1 MDTPI
6 CDFIN
11 EYAESGTLRLHMPGH
26 KGCGALGFE
35 ALDITE
41 IDGADSLYEA
51 DGIIKESEKNAS
63 ALFGCNT
70 FYSAEG
76 CSQCIRAMLYLTVL
90 YAKANGK
97 KPIIAAY
104 RNVHKSF
111 LSAAALLDLEIEWLY
126 GNGTESY
133 LACKTDAAALDD
145 FLQKADPKPTA
156 VYITTPDYLGNMSDV
171 SLLSKVCH
179 SHDVL
184 LIADNAHGAYLR
196 FLNPSRHP
204 SDLGADICCDS
215 GHKTL
220 PILTGGAY
228 LHISDSAPKIFRE
241 QAKDALMMFGSTSPS
256 YLILASLDAANKY
269 LADGYPQRLSE
280 LIKKTDALKAR
291 LAQNGFCLTGDE
303 PLKITLLTKSYG
315 YTGTEL
321 AQLLR
326 GQGIECEF
334 ADPDFLV
341 LMLTP
346 ETGEAGIERLESA
359 LLSLPRREEL
369 TQKPPAVCKCER
381 VMSVREAAMSPFE
394 ELPVEKSVGRVL
406 ASASVGCPPA
416 VPIVICGERID
427 ENAISA
433 LQYYGRKTCNVVRK
447 NT

>member
-11 EYAESGTLRLHMPGH
+11 EYAESDPLRLHMPGH
-26 KGCGALGFE
+26 KGRGDIE

-51 DGIIKESEKNAS
+51 DGIIKKSEQNAG
-63 ALFGCNT
+63 ALFGCDT
-70 FYSAEG
+70 FYSTEG
-76 CSQCIRAMLYLTVL
+76 CSHCIRAMLYLTVL
-90 YAKANGK
+90 YAKERGK
-97 KPIIAAY
+97 RPVIAAY
-104 RNVHKSF
+104 RNVHKTF
-111 LSAAALLDLEIEWLY
+111 LSAAALLDLEIEWLH

-145 FLQKADPKPTA
+145 FLKNADQMPTA

-171 SLLSKVCH
+171 RSLASVCH
-179 SHDVL
+179 SYGVL
-184 LIADNAHGAYLR
+184 LIVDGAHGAYLQ
-196 FLNPSRHP
+196 FLNPSQHP
-204 SDLGADICCDS
+204 ISLGADICCDS

-228 LHISDSAPKIFRE
+228 LHISGSAPTAFAK

-256 YLILASLDAANKY
+256 YLILRSLDAANAY
-269 LADGYPQRLSE
+269 VADGYPQRLSE
-280 LIKKTDALKAR
+280 FIKKTDSLKTR

-315 YTGTEL
+315 YTGTEFAEKL
-321 AQLLR
+321 QKKN
-326 GQGIECEF
+326 IVCEF

-346 ETGEAGIERLESA
+346 ETGETGIERLESA
-359 LLSLPRREEL
+359 LLSVPRREEIA
-369 TQKPPAVCKCER
+369 QKPPAVCKCER

-427 ENAISA
+427 ENAVSA
-433 LQYYGRKTCNVVRK
+433 LQYYGRKTCNVTK
-447 NT
+447 